1 MPALI
6 TRIAN
11 RARRALSAAGW
22 VAVVVIVSINV
33 AWAHQT
39 ILMQALPLHPYYE
52 NGYQPPFEHR
62 TLLRIIYFLLFG
74 GRIHEIAMNAPLASS
89 AQVFQLVVDTACLCL
104 TLLCMIVI
112 AGKAWPASQYA
123 TRALA
128 AAAFLLLIVVFG
140 YFFVPNKP
148 FFYPYD
154 FLELLIFASFIA
166 LGVFAGR
173 WTDALSILL
182 LALGALNKE
191 TALFGWF
198 IYLLLSRSDFL
209 YAPTRAQGVQM
220 LLFGTIA
227 AIVFLAM
234 KSAAIYATTLLP
246 ASGISVIDD
255 IYLNQ
260 LANNISQL
268 RNPLFWFVVAGMF
281 SYLYI
286 PVALFWRRLDRLD
299 ACLLALVLTWVALM
313 FYAGIFRELRL
324 YAPMSLVL
332 YFILLKMMRGVRI
345 TLA

>member
-1 MPALI
+1 MVL
-6 TRIAN
+6 
-11 RARRALSAAGW
+11 
-22 VAVVVIVSINV
+22 VAINV

-52 NGYQPPFEHR
+52 NGFQPPFEHR
-62 TLLRIIYFLLFG
+62 TLLRIVYFILFG

-104 TLLCMIVI
+104 TYLCMIVI
-112 AGKAWPASQYA
+112 AGKAWPASGRT
-123 TRALA
+123 TRSLA
-128 AAAFLLLIVVFG
+128 AAAFLMLIVVFG

-166 LGVFAGR
+166 LGLCAGR
-173 WTDALSILL
+173 WSAALSILL

-198 IYLLLSRSDFL
+198 VYLLLSRRSFL
-209 YAPTRAQGVQM
+209 YDPTRTESVRI
-220 LLFGTIA
+220 LLFAIVA
-227 AIVFLAM
+227 ATVFLAM
-234 KSAAIYATTLLP
+234 KSAAIFATTLLP

-255 IYLNQ
+255 IYLDQ

-286 PVALFWRRLDRLD
+286 PVALFWRKLDRVD

-313 FYAGIFRELRL
+313 FYVGIFRELRL

-345 TLA
+345 TLD